1 MKMNLTQKII
11 YDHLDDEQKKIFLE
25 KKGKVEEIDIRID
38 QTLTHDITAV
48 MAYNAFEAL
57 ELDRVRTEKSISYI
71 DHNVLCTD
79 HRTSDDHLFL
89 KTIAQKYGIYY
100 STPGNGICHSV
111 HIARFAIP
119 GKTLL
124 GADSHTAS
132 SGAVGMFAFG
142 GGGVEVARAMA
153 GLRIKLNMPKIV
165 KINLIGK
172 LNGGVNAKDIALDLL
187 KKYSV

>member
-25 KKGKVEEIDIRID
+25 KNGTVEEIDIKID

-79 HRTSDDHLFL
+79 HRTSDDHLLHKNMEFIIL
-89 KTIAQKYGIYY
+89 HQEME
-100 STPGNGICHSV
+100 
-111 HIARFAIP
+111 FAILY
-119 GKTLL
+119 T
-124 GADSHTAS
+124 
-132 SGAVGMFAFG
+132 
-142 GGGVEVARAMA
+142 
-153 GLRIKLNMPKIV
+153 
-165 KINLIGK
+165 
-172 LNGGVNAKDIALDLL
+172 
-187 KKYSV
+187 